1 MIKKPYK
8 KYIGKVCLYKKILD
22 KDYKRIE
29 VLDIKDQ
36 IIKYKTENETLY
48 SDLSKFDNSTFL
60 ISPIDNKSNE
70 K

>member
-36 IIKYKTENETLY
+36 IIKYKTKNETLY
-48 SDLSKFDNSTFL
+48 SDLSKFDNSIFL
-60 ISPIDNKSNE
+60 ISPMDNKSNE